1 MKRVTLCDTAYLEL
15 SDEQYNNSKTI
26 EMKSDKNNET
36 LWTAKEIYLPR
47 NMILLVPL
55 EEFENKSDEDT

>member
-26 EMKSDKNNET
+26 EMKSDKNRET
-36 LWTAKEIYLPR
+36 LWKAKEIYLPR

-55 EEFENKSDEDT
+55 EEFEETEEKI